1 MPCAHAPSAYR
12 CEIHSLETPI
22 QTGENSCY
30 PEVIVDLLAATP
42 TAHRLEY
49 VDWAEPFLTAGISTA
64 AGQATVPT
72 DTGTGVAWDEA
83 AIRQYAID

>member
-1 MPCAHAPSAYR
+1 MPRTHAPSAYR
-12 CEIHSLETPI
+12 CDVDSLETPI

-30 PEVIVDLLAATP
+30 PEVSVDLLAATP

-49 VDWAEPFLTAGISTA
+49 VDWAEPFLTTGISIAT
-64 AGQATVPT
+64 GQATVPT
-72 DTGTGVAWDEA
+72 EPGTGVAWDEA